1 MAMQPRTPRPLPPS
15 LVFVAFPSAAGASS
29 AAPVPLFISADAAQV
44 ALPPAPPDWL
54 QLAAPQALA
63 PGLCRVDCTA
73 SDNPRDARRARL
85 GFTVRG
91 RVWEV
96 EFTQQPGLL
105 VQTEQIRVLNTPLT
119 VDMAVLVTWVASLIN
134 DIEVPP
140 IQLIVTVL
148 AVLALLAIGLVAA
161 LLRHLF
167 VNVPEPRPLST
178 DTLGQPVVVF
188 PGSSL
193 PGGPLGLLPLKAFA
207 AEDQTIALQTVK
219 AIYWLLR
226 QVH

>member
-1 MAMQPRTPRPLPPS
+1 MNAPPRRPLPQR
-15 LVFVAFPSAAGASS
+15 LVLVAFPSAAGSGS
-29 AAPVPLFISADAAQV
+29 PAPVPLVIRADAAAV
-44 ALPPAPPDWL
+44 TLPASLPDWL
-54 QLAAPQALA
+54 QLAAPQAIA

-73 SDNPRDARRARL
+73 GDNPQTTRQARL
-85 GFTVRG
+85 SFTVQG
-91 RVWEV
+91 HPWVV

-119 VDMAVLVTWVASLIN
+119 VDMLVLVTWVASLIN

-140 IQLIVTVL
+140 IQLLVTVL
-148 AVLALLAIGLVAA
+148 AVLALIALGLITA

-167 VNVPEPRPLST
+167 INVPEPHPLST
-178 DTLGQPVVVF
+178 DTLGQPVVVI
-188 PGSSL
+188 PGV
-193 PGGPLGLLPLKAFA
+193 GLSGVLPLKAFA

-226 QVH
+226 QVQ

>member
-1 MAMQPRTPRPLPPS
+1 MAPPSATPRPLPQS
-15 LVFVAFPSAAGASS
+15 LVLVAFPSAAGAGSP
-29 AAPVPLFISADAAQV
+29 APVPLFISADAAQV
-44 ALPPAPPDWL
+44 TLPPGPPDWL

-73 SDNPRDARRARL
+73 GDNPRDTLRARL

-148 AVLALLAIGLVAA
+148 AVLALLALGLIAA
-161 LLRHLF
+161 LVRHLF
-167 VNVPEPRPLST
+167 VNVPEPHPLST

-188 PGSSL
+188 PGFSL
-193 PGGPLGLLPLKAFA
+193 PPGVLPLKAFA

>member
-1 MAMQPRTPRPLPPS
+1 MPSPPRRPLPRS
-15 LVFVAFPSAAGASS
+15 LALVAFPSAAGS
-29 AAPVPLFISADAAQV
+29 ATPTPVPLLISADAADV
-44 ALPPAPPDWL
+44 TLPARPPDWL
-54 QLAAPQALA
+54 QLAGPRALA
-63 PGLCRVDCTA
+63 PGLCRVDCIA
-73 SDNPRDARRARL
+73 GDNARATRQAL
-85 GFTVRG
+85 LSFVVQG
-91 RVWEV
+91 RSWIV
-96 EFTQQPGLL
+96 EITQQPGLL
-105 VQTEQIRVLNTPLT
+105 TQTEQIRVLNTPLT

-148 AVLALLAIGLVAA
+148 AVLALLAIGLIAA

-188 PGSSL
+188 PGFSL
-193 PGGPLGLLPLKAFA
+193 PGVLPLQAFA

>member
-1 MAMQPRTPRPLPPS
+1 MPVPPRRPLPKS
-15 LVFVAFPSAAGASS
+15 LVLVAFPSAA
-29 AAPVPLFISADAAQV
+29 AAAGSPTPVPLVINADAADV
-44 ALPPAPPDWL
+44 GLPASPPDWL
-54 QLAAPQALA
+54 QLAAPHALA
-63 PGLCRVDCTA
+63 PGLCRVDCVA
-73 SDNPRDARRARL
+73 GDNPWATRQTRL
-85 GFTVRG
+85 SVTVNG
-91 RVWEV
+91 RPWEV

-105 VQTEQIRVLNTPLT
+105 VQTEQIQVLNTPLT

-140 IQLIVTVL
+140 IQLLVTVL
-148 AVLALLAIGLVAA
+148 AVLALIALGVIAA

-188 PGSSL
+188 PGFSL
-193 PGGPLGLLPLKAFA
+193 PGVLPLKAFA

>member
-1 MAMQPRTPRPLPPS
+1 MVLPPAATRPLQQS
-15 LVFVAFPSAAGASS
+15 LVLVAFPSAAGGNGPT
-29 AAPVPLFISADAAQV
+29 PVPLFISADAEQV
-44 ALPPAPPDWL
+44 GLPASPPDWL
-54 QLAAPQALA
+54 QLSLPHAIA
-63 PGLCRVDCTA
+63 PGLCRVGCTA
-73 SDNPRDARRARL
+73 SDNPRHARRSRL
-85 GFTVRG
+85 AFTVQG
-91 RVWEV
+91 RAWEV

-105 VQTEQIRVLNTPLT
+105 LQTEQIRVLNTPLT

-140 IQLIVTVL
+140 IQVLVTVL
-148 AVLALLAIGLVAA
+148 AVLALVAIGLIVA
-161 LLRHLF
+161 LQRHLF

-178 DTLGQPVVVF
+178 DSVGQPVVVF
-188 PGSSL
+188 PGVNL
-193 PGGPLGLLPLKAFA
+193 HGELPLKDIA